1 MAGLSKTYSGDFT
14 SFVAGKIVGAAGLAK
29 GEKDRRVAE
38 GLERAR
44 SGSLFARALQH
55 EFGGDLYNR
64 TLGNIDPRKKFA
76 ETDRKSSKEGRFT
89 GQFPEGKGK
98 SGSSVDKEVE
108 SAKEQLLKEDDSIPV
123 KDEKLRTQVSKF
135 LGTEIATRMNVVNY
149 ATNEVVKEVKGV
161 RSDLDKTHSLISHQT
176 DILSEKFDVILGIF
190 DANLAYQKKIAE
202 EAKVRRRE
210 AELEQ
215 EKDLSSTRAIE
226 EAFGGKKGDLST
238 ALLRKILGFASKGLL
253 KKLTG
258 KNIKAA
264 GAVKDL
270 LDIFGS
276 KGSRKGISKIGSRFL
291 RTILREKDPLKRGKI
306 TKILSGRGSKA
317 EIARFLNVEGLS
329 ELDFRKI
336 RRSGNTAQRGP
347 KAARVGS
354 RQASAQMQAFAD
366 MASDPDFMSGSTSRA
381 ARQQSDTLNKM
392 LGRSGVT
399 KKGKAKLGK
408 ETLERVARESGE
420 EVSKKLGKKVATKA
434 AGKSLKFVPGVGTI
448 IALGEAAFRAAEGDY
463 TGAALS
469 ALSAIPIAGWA
480 FTAVDIA
487 RDMGVNPLGLP
498 AAGPSMFETGTGLA
512 RKGPAVLHGTEMVV
526 GSKDRED
533 ALNSYSEAV
542 QKQTDMLV
550 SSAISLGN
558 ATGFGPEVNS
568 EIKKLGVKYT
578 FVRMPV
584 DTDIGNARVAKGPDV
599 IPAVRLFDLQ
609 TREEK
614 EEKEK
619 PETEDGSEENPSTTP
634 IATTPVANGSYASG
648 TYIGPTGDRDGEQT
662 GLNMNLPGGIGTPI
676 YAPVDLI
683 YRSKGTDGNPAVG
696 LQGDAD
702 AKGPAGRGFGYYG
715 AYYFEKDGKEYEVLM
730 GHFRDLPLK
739 GSSEGQVIPK
749 GTLIGYQGAS
759 GRSVSADNGVYPHIS
774 LHVNGIG
781 FNAGND
787 VLKWFANGLAT
798 GNATTTPEPEGEG
811 GGHRAKAFHELAK
824 DEALS
829 SLTPGVNDYVKPGG
843 LSVISNTPWDTITDD
858 TLLYPYDDGTGVPT
872 IGYGSAAMRG
882 ITFDTNP
889 IPVRQAKAWL
899 KDDINRISTGLS
911 ENIKWWDSMTD
922 EQKAGLIMFEYNAG
936 EGNSYISSK
945 GYPSLVRALEEGNI
959 RAAIEEIQRTG
970 PAQSRI
976 DVEQEL
982 LRSGP
987 QQIVGPKIVGP
998 KIVGEEKVGSG
1009 IPFFP
1014 DLTIMKG
1021 IQDGLQRSN
1030 EREKNSE
1037 LLKLLPV
1044 LNNKS
1049 RDLQSNSSLMEDVEE
1064 KMIVQTIIMNNNTN
1078 VASRSTNITSNIKT
1092 DNNSLKDYQM
1102 AVLGS

>member
-1 MAGLSKTYSGDFT
+1 
-14 SFVAGKIVGAAGLAK
+14 
-29 GEKDRRVAE
+29 
-38 GLERAR
+38 
-44 SGSLFARALQH
+44 
-55 EFGGDLYNR
+55 
-64 TLGNIDPRKKFA
+64 
-76 ETDRKSSKEGRFT
+76 
-89 GQFPEGKGK
+89 
-98 SGSSVDKEVE
+98 
-108 SAKEQLLKEDDSIPV
+108 
-123 KDEKLRTQVSKF
+123 
-135 LGTEIATRMNVVNY
+135 MNVVNY
-149 ATNEVVKEVKGV
+149 ATNEVVKEVRGV

-238 ALLRKILGFASKGLL
+238 ALLRKILGFAGKGLL

-276 KGSRKGISKIGSRFL
+276 KGGRKGVTQIGSRFL
-291 RTILREKDPLKRGKI
+291 RTILREKDPLKRRKI

-317 EIARFLNVEGLS
+317 ELARFLHVEGLT

-336 RRSGNTAQRGP
+336 NRSALTPQKGP
-347 KAARVGS
+347 KAPRAGS
-354 RQASAQMQAFAD
+354 KFATD
-366 MASDPDFMSGSTSRA
+366 MAASIRDGANTPGLGPSGRTGEDVLKGLLGSPGSA
-381 ARQQSDTLNKM
+381 AEQQAEAVKGMT
-392 LGRSGVT
+392 GVT
-399 KKGKAKLGK
+399 KRGNAKLRN
-408 ETLERVARESGE
+408 ETIERVARESGE

-434 AGKSLKFVPGVGTI
+434 AGKSLKLVPGVGTV
-448 IALGEAAFRAAEGDY
+448 IALVEAGFRALDGDF

-609 TREEK
+609 TK
-614 EEKEK
+614 
-619 PETEDGSEENPSTTP
+619 EDGVKPKNEEDSDVDLSILDDNPPSLDSGLD
-634 IATTPVANGSYASG
+634 GSYASG
-648 TYIGPTGDRDGEQT
+648 TYIGPTGDGDGEQT

-696 LQGDAD
+696 LQGDPD

-759 GRSVSADNGVYPHIS
+759 GRSVSRDNGIYPHIS

-787 VLKWFANGLAT
+787 VLKWFANGLAK
-798 GNATTTPEPEGEG
+798 GNTTTTPPEDEGEG
-811 GGHRAKAFHELAK
+811 GGDRSKAFHELAK

-843 LSVISNTPWDTITDD
+843 FSVISGTPWDSITDD

-872 IGYGSAAMRG
+872 IGYGSAQMRG
-882 ITFDTNP
+882 ITFETNP

-899 KDDINRISTGLS
+899 KDDIARISGNLS
-911 ENIKWWDSMTD
+911 KNIKWWDSMTD
-922 EQKAGLIMFEYNAG
+922 DQRAGLIMFEYNAG

-945 GYPSLVRALEEGNI
+945 GYPSLVRELEAGNI

-998 KIVGEEKVGSG
+998 KIVGEGKVGSG

-1021 IQDGLQRSN
+1021 VQDGLQRNS
-1030 EREKNSE
+1030 EREQNSE

-1064 KMIVQTIIMNNNTN
+1064 QVVVQTIIMNNNTT
-1078 VASRSTNITSNIKT
+1078 VASVSSNITSSIKK

>member
-108 SAKEQLLKEDDSIPV
+108 SAKDELLKEDDSIPV

-135 LGTEIATRMNVVNY
+135 LGTEIATKMNVVNY

-161 RSDLDKTHSLISHQT
+161 RSDLDKTHRLISHQT

-210 AELEQ
+210 SELEQ

-276 KGSRKGISKIGSRFL
+276 KGSRKGVSKIGSRFL
-291 RTILREKDPLKRGKI
+291 RTILREKDPLKRRKI

-317 EIARFLNVEGLS
+317 ELARFLHVEGLT

-336 RRSGNTAQRGP
+336 NRSALTSQRGP
-347 KAARVGS
+347 KTPRVGS
-354 RQASAQMQAFAD
+354 KFEAAGAD
-366 MASDPDFMSGSTSRA
+366 ALRDIAADADFRSGA
-381 ARQQSDTLNKM
+381 ARNQATTLDEM
-392 LGRSGVT
+392 LDGGRKGVT
-399 KKGKAKLGK
+399 KKGKAKLGR
-408 ETLERVARESGE
+408 ETLERVTRESGE

-448 IALGEAAFRAAEGDY
+448 IALGEAAFRAAEGDF

-634 IATTPVANGSYASG
+634 ITTTPVENGSYASG

-787 VLKWFANGLAT
+787 VLKWFANGLAK
-798 GNATTTPEPEGEG
+798 GNTTTTPPEDEGEG
-811 GGHRAKAFHELAK
+811 GGDRSKAFHELAK

-843 LSVISNTPWDTITDD
+843 FSVISSTPWDSITDD

-872 IGYGSAAMRG
+872 IGYGSAQMRG
-882 ITFDTNP
+882 ITFETNP

-899 KDDINRISTGLS
+899 KDDIARISGNLS
-911 ENIKWWDSMTD
+911 KNIKWWDSMTD
-922 EQKAGLIMFEYNAG
+922 DQRAGLIMFEYNAG

-945 GYPSLVRALEEGNI
+945 GYPSLVRELEAGNI

-998 KIVGEEKVGSG
+998 KIVGEGKVGSG

-1021 IQDGLQRSN
+1021 VQDGLQRNS
-1030 EREKNSE
+1030 EREQNSE

-1064 KMIVQTIIMNNNTN
+1064 KMIVQTIIMNNNTT

>member
-108 SAKEQLLKEDDSIPV
+108 SAKDELLKEDDSIPV

-135 LGTEIATRMNVVNY
+135 LGTEIATKMNVVNY

-238 ALLRKILGFASKGLL
+238 ALLRKILGFAGKGLL

-276 KGSRKGISKIGSRFL
+276 KGGRKGVTQIGSRFL
-291 RTILREKDPLKRGKI
+291 RTILREKDPLKRRKI

-317 EIARFLNVEGLS
+317 ELARFLHVEGLT

-336 RRSGNTAQRGP
+336 NRSALTSQRGP
-347 KAARVGS
+347 KTPRVGS
-354 RQASAQMQAFAD
+354 NFEAAGAD
-366 MASDPDFMSGSTSRA
+366 ALRDIAADADFGSGA
-381 ARQQSDTLNKM
+381 ARNQATTLDEI
-392 LGRSGVT
+392 LDGGRKGVT
-399 KKGKAKLGK
+399 KKGKAKLGR
-408 ETLERVARESGE
+408 ETLERVTRESGE

-448 IALGEAAFRAAEGDY
+448 IALGEAAFRAAEGDF

-634 IATTPVANGSYASG
+634 ITTNPEPLTTASSVMVDETGESGADFTPAGSNNRVIYDGKIVEIGHQYNPNVTGGDDRQGAGYGTYVVVRSSHPEYGEFDGLYAHFPGKDSIVVKVGDSVKRGDILGPMATAAQYADPKTRPIVGSG
-648 TYIGPTGDRDGEQT
+648 TGPHTSLD
-662 GLNMNLPGGIGTPI
+662 
-676 YAPVDLI
+676 
-683 YRSKGTDGNPAVG
+683 
-696 LQGDAD
+696 
-702 AKGPAGRGFGYYG
+702 F
-715 AYYFEKDGKEYEVLM
+715 
-730 GHFRDLPLK
+730 LK
-739 GSSEGQVIPK
+739 VGSSEAHPNWRQL
-749 GTLIGYQGAS
+749 TS
-759 GRSVSADNGVYPHIS
+759 GIDPN
-774 LHVNGIG
+774 
-781 FNAGND
+781 F
-787 VLKWFANGLAT
+787 KT
-798 GNATTTPEPEGEG
+798 EPSEGEG
-811 GGHRAKAFHELAK
+811 GSGHRAKAFHELAK

-843 LSVISNTPWDTITDD
+843 FSVISNTPWGNITDD

-872 IGYGSAAMRG
+872 IGYGSASMRG
-882 ITFDTNP
+882 ITFETNP
-889 IPVRQAKAWL
+889 VTVRQAKAWL

-936 EGNSYISSK
+936 EGNSYISGK

-1021 IQDGLQRSN
+1021 IQDGLQRNN

-1064 KMIVQTIIMNNNTN
+1064 KMIVQTIIMNNTTT